1 MAVTLQAAEYGEGEP
16 VAILHGLFGSGRN
29 WASVAHRLSASWRVV
44 AFDLRNHGGSPWSDA
59 MSYVAM
65 AGDVRAAMRAR
76 GYSRYSLIGHS
87 MGGKVAMIAALTDPD
102 AVESLVV
109 ADIAPVA
116 YPTMPYAAYV
126 RAMRALDLGSVVRRR
141 DADAKLTGGVG
152 DATERAFLLQNLV
165 LGDGPP
171 HWRINL
177 PAIEAALSSL
187 ADFPSLPPSA
197 RYDGPA
203 LFIAGGKSRSLT
215 AEHEPAVTARFRNAA
230 VVRLAEAGHWIH
242 TDAPEAFLALVEPFL
257 ATTTFSSNAD

>member
-1 MAVTLQAAEYGEGEP
+1 MTVTLQATEYGEGEP

-29 WASVAHRLSASWRVV
+29 WASVAQRLSVSWRVI
-44 AFDLRNHGGSPWSDA
+44 AFDLRNHGGSPWSETMD
-59 MSYVAM
+59 YLAM
-65 AGDVRAAMRAR
+65 ADDVRAAMQAR
-76 GYSRYSLIGHS
+76 GDGRYSLIGHS
-87 MGGKVAMIAALTDPD
+87 MGGKVAMAAALIEPS

-109 ADIAPVA
+109 VDIAPVI

-126 RAMRALDLGSVVRRR
+126 QAMQALDLGTITRRR
-141 DADAKLTGGVG
+141 DADAKLTGAIG

-177 PAIEAALSSL
+177 PAIEASVPTL
-187 ADFPSLPPSA
+187 AGFPSLPAGA

-203 LFIAGGKSRSLT
+203 LFIAGGKSGSLA

-230 VVRLAEAGHWIH
+230 IVRLAEADHWVH
-242 TDAPEAFLALVEPFL
+242 TDAPEEFLALVEPFL
-257 ATTTFSSNAD
+257 ATRIFGNAD